1 MENKDL
7 ILIRKASY
15 AKYEEVLLRRDNL
28 RKEAEQYNL
37 DFIREF
43 GDLITEAFSMK
54 IECIRKKKM
63 ISYCQRIANQGKVI
77 MADNLFEF
85 IEREMR
91 EYQEELDAMLRDV
104 SAVKNSS
111 AISPMDLRKIKEIY
125 YRLVKLIHPDIHPE
139 LAESKVISDYWQR
152 IVIAY
157 RYNRLKDLEELELLV
172 KQYLETKGYDP
183 NNMEIEDIDAKI
195 LKVQEEI
202 EEIIT
207 TNPYLYKLL
216 LADPAE
222 VKEKKREYE
231 DEISAYQKY
240 SEELDGILATFN
252 IEENYS

>member
-1 MENKDL
+1 MQE
-7 ILIRKASY
+7 
-15 AKYEEVLLRRDNL
+15 LL
-28 RKEAEQYNL
+28 E
-37 DFIREF
+37 
-43 GDLITEAFSMK
+43 
-54 IECIRKKKM
+54 RKKGLH
-63 ISYCQRIANQGKVI
+63 RKVLI
-77 MADNLFEF
+77 VDDEF

-91 EYQEELDAMLRDV
+91 EYQEELYAMLRDV

-111 AISPMDLRKIKEIY
+111 TISPMDLRKMKEIY

-172 KQYLETKGYDP
+172 KQYLEAKGYDP

-222 VKEKKREYE
+222 VKEKKKEYE
-231 DEISAYQKY
+231 DEIAAYRKY
-240 SEELDGILATFN
+240 SEELDAILATFK